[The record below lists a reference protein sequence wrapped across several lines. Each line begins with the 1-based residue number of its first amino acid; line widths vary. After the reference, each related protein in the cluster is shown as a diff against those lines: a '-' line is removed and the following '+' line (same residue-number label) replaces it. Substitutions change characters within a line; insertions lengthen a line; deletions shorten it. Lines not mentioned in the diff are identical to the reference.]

1 MINVNLENRW
11 INSEWQSD
19 EYKKNKGTSFDLID
33 SFLTEAPRNILDI
46 GCGLAFE
53 SEMFQSKY
61 NSNLYLLDGDFESS
75 INATRDRKFGTA
87 DSMAFYTKIDNLK
100 NSFNDRNLK
109 YNFVDANNV
118 QLSWDLK
125 FDLVYSN
132 VSCGYHYPLSTYFK
146 LLNAHTTED
155 SILIFD
161 INSSRLEEQT
171 KDIFNIIE
179 TKALP
184 GQKKILKCRLQII
197 KNRAPQ

>member
-87 DSMAFYTKIDNLK
+87 DSMAFYTKIDSLK
-100 NSFNDRNLK
+100 SSFDKRNLK
-109 YNFVDANNV
+109 YNFVDANNI
-118 QLSWDLK
+118 QLPPDLK

-132 VSCGYHYPLSTYFK
+132 VSCGYHYPLSTYLE
-146 LLNAHTTED
+146 LLKIYTTED

-161 INSSRLEEQT
+161 INSSRINEQIT
-171 KDIFNIIE
+171 NIFTVVE
-179 TKALP
+179 SKPYP
-184 GQKKILKCRLQII
+184 GQKKTMKCRLQII
-197 KNRAPQ
+197 

>member
-1 MINVNLENRW
+1 VININLENRW
-11 INSEWQSD
+11 INSEWQTD
-19 EYKKNKGTSFDLID
+19 EYKKNKTISFELLD
-33 SFLTEAPRNILDI
+33 SFLTTPPTNILDI

-75 INATRDRKFGTA
+75 ISASRDRKYGTA
-87 DSMAFYTKIDNLK
+87 DSMAFYTKIDSLK
-100 NSFNDRNLK
+100 NSFAQRKLK
-109 YNFVDANNV
+109 YNFVDANNI
-118 QLSWDLK
+118 QLPLDLK

-132 VSCGYHYPLSTYFK
+132 VSCGYHYPLTTYLE
-146 LLNAHTTED
+146 LLKMHTTND

-171 KDIFNIIE
+171 KNIFNVIE

-197 KNRAPQ
+197 KDRKL

>member
-19 EYKKNKGTSFDLID
+19 EYKKNKGISFDLID

-46 GCGLAFE
+46 GCGMAFE

-87 DSMAFYTKIDNLK
+87 DSMAFYTKIDSLK
-100 NSFNDRNLK
+100 SSFDKRNLK
-109 YNFVDANNV
+109 YNFVDANNI
-118 QLSWDLK
+118 QLPPDLK
-125 FDLVYSN
+125 FDVVYSN
-132 VSCGYHYPLSTYFK
+132 VSCGYHYPLSTYLE
-146 LLNAHTTED
+146 LLKMHTTED

-161 INSSRLEEQT
+161 INSSRINEQIT
-171 KDIFNIIE
+171 NIFTVVE
-179 TKALP
+179 SKPYP
-184 GQKKILKCRLQII
+184 GQKKTMKCRLQII
-197 KNRAPQ
+197 

>member
-19 EYKKNKGTSFDLID
+19 EYKKNKGISFNLID

-46 GCGLAFE
+46 GCGMAFE

-87 DSMAFYTKIDNLK
+87 DSMAFYTKIDSLK
-100 NSFNDRNLK
+100 SSFDKRNLK
-109 YNFVDANNV
+109 YNFVDANNI
-118 QLSWDLK
+118 QLPSDLK

-132 VSCGYHYPLSTYFK
+132 VSCGYHYPLSTYLE
-146 LLNAHTTED
+146 LLKMHTTED

-161 INSSRLEEQT
+161 INSSRINEQIT
-171 KDIFNIIE
+171 NIFTVVE
-179 TKALP
+179 SKPYP
-184 GQKKILKCRLQII
+184 GQKKTMKCRLQII
-197 KNRAPQ
+197 

>member
-11 INSEWQSD
+11 INSEWQSN
-19 EYKKNKGTSFDLID
+19 EYTKNKGISFDLID

-46 GCGLAFE
+46 GCGMAFE

-87 DSMAFYTKIDNLK
+87 DSMAFYTKIDSLK
-100 NSFNDRNLK
+100 SSFDKRNLK
-109 YNFVDANNV
+109 YNFVDANNI
-118 QLSWDLK
+118 QLPPDLK

-132 VSCGYHYPLSTYFK
+132 VSCGYHYPLSTYLE
-146 LLNAHTTED
+146 LLKMHTTED

-161 INSSRLEEQT
+161 INSSRIKEQIT
-171 KDIFNIIE
+171 DIFTVVE
-179 TKALP
+179 SRPYP
-184 GQKKILKCRLQII
+184 GQKKTMKYYLV
-197 KNRAPQ
+197 

>member
-19 EYKKNKGTSFDLID
+19 EYKKNKSISFDLID

-46 GCGLAFE
+46 GCGMAFE
-53 SEMFQSKY
+53 SEIFQSKY

-87 DSMAFYTKIDNLK
+87 DSMAFYTKIDSLK
-100 NSFNDRNLK
+100 SSFDKRNLK
-109 YNFVDANNV
+109 YNFVDANNI
-118 QLSWDLK
+118 QLPPDLK

-132 VSCGYHYPLSTYFK
+132 VSCGYHYPLSTYLE
-146 LLNAHTTED
+146 LLKMHTTKD

-161 INSSRLEEQT
+161 INSSRINEQIT
-171 KDIFNIIE
+171 NIFTVVE
-179 TKALP
+179 SKPYP
-184 GQKKILKCRLQII
+184 GQKKTMKCRLQII
-197 KNRAPQ
+197 

>member
-19 EYKKNKGTSFDLID
+19 EYKKNKGISFDLID

-46 GCGLAFE
+46 GCGMAFE

-87 DSMAFYTKIDNLK
+87 DSMAFYTKIDSLK
-100 NSFNDRNLK
+100 SSFDKRNLK
-109 YNFVDANNV
+109 YNFVDANNI
-118 QLSWDLK
+118 QLPPDLK

-132 VSCGYHYPLSTYFK
+132 VSCGYHYPLSTYLE
-146 LLNAHTTED
+146 LLKMHTTED

-161 INSSRLEEQT
+161 INSSRINEQIT
-171 KDIFNIIE
+171 NIFTVVE
-179 TKALP
+179 SKPYP
-184 GQKKILKCRLQII
+184 GQKKTMKCRLQII
-197 KNRAPQ
+197 

>member
-1 MINVNLENRW
+1 VINVNLENRW

-19 EYKKNKGTSFDLID
+19 EYKKNKGISFDLID

-46 GCGLAFE
+46 GCGMAFE

-87 DSMAFYTKIDNLK
+87 DSMAFYTKIDSLK
-100 NSFNDRNLK
+100 SSFDKRNLK
-109 YNFVDANNV
+109 YNFVDANNI
-118 QLSWDLK
+118 QLPPDLK

-132 VSCGYHYPLSTYFK
+132 VSCGYHYPLSTYLE
-146 LLNAHTTED
+146 LLKMHTTED

-161 INSSRLEEQT
+161 INSSRINEQIT
-171 KDIFNIIE
+171 NIFTVVE
-179 TKALP
+179 SKPYP
-184 GQKKILKCRLQII
+184 GQKKTMKCRLQII
-197 KNRAPQ
+197 

>member
-1 MINVNLENRW
+1 MINTNLEDRW
-11 INSEWQSD
+11 FNSEWQTD
-19 EYKKNKGTSFDLID
+19 EYKKNKIISFELLD
-33 SFLTEAPRNILDI
+33 SFLTVPPTNILDI

-75 INATRDRKFGTA
+75 ISASRDRKYGTA
-87 DSMAFYTKIDNLK
+87 DSMAFYTKIDSLK
-100 NSFNDRNLK
+100 NSFNERNLK
-109 YNFVDANNV
+109 YNFVDANNI
-118 QLSWDLK
+118 QLPSDLK

-132 VSCGYHYPLSTYFK
+132 VSCGYHYPLSTYFE
-146 LLNAHTTED
+146 LLDAHVTED

-171 KDIFNIIE
+171 KNIFNVIE

-197 KNRAPQ
+197 KNRTL

>member
-1 MINVNLENRW
+1 MININLENRW
-11 INSEWQSD
+11 INSEWQTD
-19 EYKKNKGTSFDLID
+19 EYKKNKTISFELLD
-33 SFLTEAPRNILDI
+33 SFLTTPPTNILDI

-75 INATRDRKFGTA
+75 ISASRDRKYGTA
-87 DSMAFYTKIDNLK
+87 DSMAFYTKIDSLK
-100 NSFNDRNLK
+100 NSFAQRKLK
-109 YNFVDANNV
+109 YNFVDANNI
-118 QLSWDLK
+118 QLPLDLK

-132 VSCGYHYPLSTYFK
+132 VSCGYHYPLTTYLE
-146 LLNAHTTED
+146 LLKMHTTND

-171 KDIFNIIE
+171 KNIFNVIE

-197 KNRAPQ
+197 KDRKL